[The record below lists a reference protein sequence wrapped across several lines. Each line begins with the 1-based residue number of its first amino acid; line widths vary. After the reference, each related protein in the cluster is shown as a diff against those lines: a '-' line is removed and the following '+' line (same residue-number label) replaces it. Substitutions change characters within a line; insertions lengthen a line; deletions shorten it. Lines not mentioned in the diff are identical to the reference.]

1 MATRFEPNRRLL
13 HILVGS
19 NLYDSP
25 NAAIREL
32 IQNAWDA
39 IQWRQQHGDGEGS
52 SIQIRYSIE
61 QRWFEVVDDG
71 YGMDEETI
79 RNSFLAIG
87 EDKLKVL
94 GTDSRENQIGYF
106 GIGVLSIFLVSNRI
120 EITTRRVGSSS
131 HAIYFKITG
140 LDDPIEFEQST
151 EDRYGTKIRVYISTD
166 GNFNTE
172 DIPTI
177 VQNYARH
184 VSGVV
189 VHNVDTGTSRPV
201 ADTWKL
207 ADGDVVG
214 TTSDFHGIRSG
225 QFAFSSALTEHS
237 GTLSTD
243 ITICN
248 AGFLVEENVYDLLP
262 THTLGLIGE
271 IDLAPHSL
279 TMGMSRERIQRD
291 ELWLALGRSLQE
303 RAISLALGELTEG
316 VFSRRGNALDNPKTK
331 RALLLWYHFFSSE
344 PSLSELYDEIDKRIF
359 ETVPFSLP
367 ERADSSLTRIVG
379 AGTEGAKL
387 FFRQVYQPQER
398 TQNIDDEGMPIRVS
412 EEIRDSIR
420 IGALRA
426 RGFEVIELDRQQVNI
441 RRRGTVRTQQ
451 LEEYPLVQK
460 CLQRRRIQLVDIAH
474 ATESDM
480 DLRSIERLPILKD
493 ALNIGGGLR
502 FAHIPDS
509 KRRIVTDRSGVKYIN
524 LNHPNVQKLLE
535 IIPQATSNPLKSKIL
550 DAYLKLE
557 DYKLRDTRIALID
570 LLETSDLEVL
580 ASANVAPLSEK
591 YIRTFVEE
599 LLSEMRS

>member
-52 SIQIRYSIE
+52 SIQIRYSAK

-71 YGMDEETI
+71 YGMDEDTI

-106 GIGVLSIFLVSNRI
+106 GIGVLSIFLVSNQI
-120 EITTRRVGSSS
+120 EITTKRVGSSS

-140 LDDPIEFEQST
+140 LDDQIEFEQST
-151 EDRYGTKIRVYISTD
+151 EDRYGTQIRVYIRTD
-166 GNFNTE
+166 ANFNTE

-177 VQNYARH
+177 VQSYARH
-184 VSGVV
+184 VSGIV
-189 VHNVDTGTSRPV
+189 VHDVDTGTSKPV
-201 ADTWKL
+201 PDTWNL
-207 ADGDVVG
+207 ADGEIVG
-214 TTSDFHGIRSG
+214 SVSEFHGIRSG
-225 QFAFSSALTEHS
+225 QFAFSSALIEHS

-248 AGFLVEENVYDLLP
+248 AGFLVENNVYDLLP
-262 THTLGLIGE
+262 TPTLGLVGE
-271 IDLAPHSL
+271 IDLAPHSV

-303 RAISLALGELTEG
+303 WVISLAFSELTDG
-316 VFSRRGNALDNPKTK
+316 IFSRRANTLDTPKTK

-344 PSLSELYDEIDKRIF
+344 PSLSELLEEIDKRLF
-359 ETVPFSLP
+359 DTVPFSLP
-367 ERADSSLTRIVG
+367 ERGDSSLARIVG
-379 AGTEGAKL
+379 ASTNGAKL
-387 FFRQVYQPQER
+387 FFRQVFQPQER
-398 TQNIDDEGMPIRVS
+398 TLNIDDEGMPIRVS

-420 IGALRA
+420 IAALRA
-426 RGFEVIELDRQQVNI
+426 RGFEVIELDRLQVNV
-441 RRRGTVRTQQ
+441 RRGGTVRTQQ
-451 LEEYPLVQK
+451 LDEYPLVQK

-480 DLRSIERLPILKD
+480 DLRSIERLTILKD

-509 KRRIVTDRSGVKYIN
+509 KRRIVTDRSGLKYIN
-524 LNHPNVQKLLE
+524 LNHPNVQKLLK
-535 IIPQATSNPLKSKIL
+535 IIPQAISNPLKGKIL

-557 DYKLRDTRIALID
+557 DYKLRDARIALMS

-580 ASANVAPLSEK
+580 AATNVAPLSEK
-591 YIRTFVEE
+591 HIRRFVEE
-599 LLSEMRS
+599 LLSELRS